1 MGSAA
6 GRHEQHSIGMS
17 FATKLLLAG
26 ITLSLVLILGITS
39 AIIVSRNNQTSSAAL
54 SNADNRAHVIRGVL
68 QNITTPQE
76 QFAAQQIVALPD
88 VVQGVQLPTTGT
100 GNATAAVSAALSS
113 TVRLQLPGEYIMV
126 FNREGEVVY
135 STVPKGNPMLTA
147 KDASTSQ
154 ALQGVSV
161 EGVEFLGNTEP
172 AYDVAIPICP
182 LPVRL
187 PVPGCAPSSVLG
199 ALVYV
204 APLPYQLHL
213 YSSIVGQY
221 QTSFVYFIGKQ
232 GYILRPHCTTSS
244 CTTIQTSA
252 SPLPAALA
260 GQYHRGVD
268 SFGALY
274 TKSGSGPTAGSFVA
288 VAGPGAASSAAIVGY
303 VGVEVP
309 VSDFAGS
316 QVQDDLLILGLA
328 LVGILVTT
336 FGVLLFVHR
345 FVGRPIAVLEQ
356 SVRKIAEGDLA
367 TEVPHIS
374 NDELG
379 ELADNVNIMRGQL
392 SDYIHH
398 IDASLTRL
406 RDVSQAL
413 TTTTTGE
420 ERLGEA
426 VIRAAE
432 RIVGEG
438 SSCALF
444 QIARHSEQPAEPVCI
459 AGSSTLL
466 PRLPGN
472 LLEELS
478 RESMVTTAYNDMSI
492 HLFSMVFQ
500 NAVRGA
506 IAVQSPK
513 ELSDTD
519 ARALAALANYAAIA
533 FENTNLYE
541 QERATVERLREL
553 DKLKSD
559 FLSTVQHEMRTPVMT
574 IMGQSELMELGW
586 DAWDDTMKKN
596 LIRELNVYSRQLNDI
611 VQTLVD
617 FSLLSADTLTV
628 RPTAIALKPALE
640 QAIDDAKG
648 LFQSDLQITVQLAC
662 PTDLRVQAEAQRFE
676 QVIRAIVHN
685 AIKFSNESGHI
696 EVVGSREG
704 DTCHIAVTDHGI
716 GISQEAL
723 PHVFEQFYQENNS
736 KTRSYGGM
744 GMGLSLAQRLAEAQD
759 ATISISSTLD
769 EGTTVDV
776 FWPCATDS

>member
-1 MGSAA
+1 MN
-6 GRHEQHSIGMS
+6 
-17 FATKLLLAG
+17 FATKLLIAG

-39 AIIVSRNNQTSSAAL
+39 AIIVSRNNQTSDAAL
-54 SNADNRAHVIRGVL
+54 SNANNRAHVIRGVL

-88 VVQGVQLPTTGT
+88 VVQGVQLPITGS
-100 GNATAAVSAALSS
+100 GNATDAVAAALSG
-113 TVRLQLPGEYIMV
+113 TVKLQLPGEYIVV
-126 FNREGEVVY
+126 FNKEGTVVY

-147 KDASTSQ
+147 KDASAAQ
-154 ALQGVSV
+154 ALQGTSV

-187 PVPGCAPSSVLG
+187 PVPGCTSSTVLG
-199 ALVYV
+199 ALVYI

-221 QTSFVYFIGKQ
+221 QTSFVYFVGKQ
-232 GYILRPHCTTSS
+232 GYILRPQCTTSS
-244 CTTIQTSA
+244 CTIIRTSA
-252 SPLPAALA
+252 APLPAALA
-260 GQYHRGVD
+260 DVYHSNMD
-268 SFGALY
+268 SFEALY
-274 TKSGSGPTAGSFVA
+274 SRPGVGTTAGSFVA
-288 VAGPGAASSAAIVGY
+288 VAGPDAGTNAAIVGY

-328 LVGILVTT
+328 LVGVLVTT

-444 QIARHSEQPAEPVCI
+444 QLDQSAEGPSEPVCI
-459 AGSSTLL
+459 AGSATLL
-466 PRLPGN
+466 PTLPGN

-478 RESMVTTAYNDMSI
+478 HESMVTTTYNDKSI

-500 NAVRGA
+500 NTVRGA

-559 FLSTVQHEMRTPVMT
+559 FLSTIQHEMRTPVMT

-586 DAWDDTMKKN
+586 DAWDDAMKKN

-628 RPTAIALKPALE
+628 RPTAIALKPALT

-648 LFQSDLQITVQLAC
+648 LFQSDLHVTVNLTC
-662 PTDLRVQAEAQRFE
+662 PSDLKVQAEAQRFE

-685 AIKFSNESGHI
+685 AIKFSNESGVI

-704 DTCHIAVTDHGI
+704 NTCHIVVSDKGI
-716 GISQEAL
+716 GISEDAL
-723 PHVFEQFYQENNS
+723 PHVFDQFYQENNS
-736 KTRSYGGM
+736 KTRSFGGM

-759 ATISISSTLD
+759 ATISIASTRD
-769 EGTTVDV
+769 VGTTVDIA
-776 FWPCATDS
+776 WPCATDS